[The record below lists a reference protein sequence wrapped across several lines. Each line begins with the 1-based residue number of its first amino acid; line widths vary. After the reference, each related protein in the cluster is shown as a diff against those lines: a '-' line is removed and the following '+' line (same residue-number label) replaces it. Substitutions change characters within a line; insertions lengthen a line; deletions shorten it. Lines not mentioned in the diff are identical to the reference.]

1 MTATTTAFDSTLK
14 NLGITRT
21 ADKAGPNV
29 QTASEANQLTQ
40 KDFLTL
46 LTAQLRNQ
54 DPTAPQDPMQQITQ
68 LAQFTQVSG
77 IAEMNKT
84 LKTVADRLNGT
95 STSDAMSYV
104 GRAVLTEGNSAFAN
118 SDGSVDGA
126 VELAADAASVRVA
139 IQAPNGELMKV
150 VDLGAQ
156 KKGSVD
162 WKWDGKT
169 AAGDPAPA
177 GPYKISVTASN
188 NGKSVGTTGLVW
200 APVESV
206 SLPAGG
212 APKLNLVGLGQID
225 PSQVRK
231 AS

>member
-21 ADKAGPNV
+21 ANKTAAKV
-29 QTASEANQLTQ
+29 QTPEEANQLTQ

-46 LTAQLRNQ
+46 LTAQLKNQ

-95 STSDAMSYV
+95 SSTDAMGYV
-104 GRAVLTEGNSAFAN
+104 GRAVLAPGNTASPN
-118 SDGSVDGA
+118 TDGTLNGT
-126 VELAADAASVRVA
+126 VELAADAGAVRVA
-139 IQAPNGELMKV
+139 IQAPSGELLKV

-169 AAGDPAPA
+169 TAGDPAPA
-177 GPYKISVTASN
+177 GPYKIAVTASN

-206 SLPAGG
+206 SLPSGG